1 MLRAGGTQIDFASSL
16 VLAQG
21 KGPRTAR
28 IPLSCFGE
36 KVLRNLSINANG
48 PASIVIAKLQIV
60 RDPAPASC
68 AGPL

>member
-1 MLRAGGTQIDFASSL
+1 MLSAGGTQVDFTSSL

-36 KVLRNLSINANG
+36 KGLRNLSINANG

-60 RDPAPASC
+60 RDPAAASC
-68 AGPL
+68 AGPF